1 MNLRRTLFTVHMWIG
16 LILGLLLAALGLSG
30 SLLVYDDQIANLINP
45 PPRAATTGQ
54 PLPLS
59 MIEDI
64 AQETVGHPGQMQI
77 FLPQEPGEAIS
88 VRVGGISPMGNMPG
102 MNAEGRARGE
112 GRRRHGGGAREGA
125 SEGGAGRGLQIFI
138 DPVSG
143 EVLGTRTALLPPI
156 LTFAHQLHGNF
167 LMGRD
172 GRTMVVGWLGVA
184 MLLLGISGLVLWWPR
199 RGQWKYAF
207 TVRSTA
213 QGVRFHRE
221 LHAATGIWIF
231 FIFMAVSFSGVVL
244 AWPQVMGANPPGF
257 NPRAVPTV
265 EATDGKKLGAT
276 EAIIAASAAVPG
288 LAPRS
293 VTIPARADQAISVN
307 YLSNGAVGATVFV
320 DPYRGKVVS
329 VRDPSASF
337 MAWMRPVHQ
346 GSLGP
351 VWQFLVF
358 LSGLVPSLFIVTGL
372 TMWWKKRK
380 RHVPMSMPI
389 AEDLEEEATA

>member
-16 LILGLLLAALGLSG
+16 LVLGLLLAALGLSG
-30 SLLVYDDQIANLINP
+30 SLLVYDEQIGNLINP
-45 PPRAATTGQ
+45 PPHATTAGQ

-64 AQETVGHPGQMQI
+64 AGETAGHPGQMQI
-77 FLPQEPGEAIS
+77 FLPEKPGQAIS
-88 VRVGGISPMGNMPG
+88 VRMGGISPMGNMPG
-102 MNAEGRARGE
+102 MNGDARPRGE
-112 GRRRHGGGAREGA
+112 GRRRREGG
-125 SEGGAGRGLQIFI
+125 EGRGRGLQIFI

-143 EVLGTRTALLPPI
+143 EVLGTRTALLPGF

-172 GRTMVVGWLGVA
+172 GRSLVVGWLGVA
-184 MLLLGISGLVLWWPR
+184 MLVLGISGLVLWWPR

-207 TVRSTA
+207 FVRSTA

-231 FIFMAVSFSGVVL
+231 VIFMAVSFSGIVL
-244 AWPQVMGANPPGF
+244 AWPQVMGANPPRA
-257 NPRAVPTV
+257 RAVPTV
-265 EATDGKKLGAT
+265 EATDGKRLGAT
-276 EAIIAASAAVPG
+276 EAVIAASKVVPG
-288 LAPRS
+288 LVPRS
-293 VTIPARADQAISVN
+293 VTIPARPDQPISVN
-307 YLSNGAVGATVFV
+307 YLSNGAVAATVFV
-320 DPYRGKVVS
+320 DPYRGKVLA
-329 VRDPSASF
+329 VRDPAESF

-351 VWQFLVF
+351 VWQVLVF

-372 TMWWKKRK
+372 IMWWKKRR
-380 RHVPMSMPI
+380 RHVPMSQPLG
-389 AEDLEEEATA
+389 DDVEEEAVA

>member
-16 LILGLLLAALGLSG
+16 LVLGLLLAALGLSG
-30 SLLVYDDQIANLINP
+30 SLLVYDDQIADLINP
-45 PPRAATTGQ
+45 PPRAVTAGQ

-64 AQETVGHPGQMQI
+64 ARETVGHPGQMQI
-77 FLPQEPGEAIS
+77 FLPQKPGEAIS
-88 VRVGGISPMGNMPG
+88 VRMGGISPMGNMTG
-102 MNAEGRARGE
+102 MNM
-112 GRRRHGGGAREGA
+112 
-125 SEGGAGRGLQIFI
+125 EGGAGGGGRHHRNGGEAGPGRGLQLFI

-207 TVRSTA
+207 TVRGTA

-265 EATDGKKLGAT
+265 EATGGKRLGAT
-276 EAIIAASAAVPG
+276 EAIIAASTAIPG
-288 LAPRS
+288 LSPRS
-293 VTIPARADQAISVN
+293 VTIPARPDLAISVN

-320 DPYRGKVVS
+320 DPYRGKVLA

-372 TMWWKKRK
+372 IMWWKKRK

-389 AEDLEEEATA
+389 ADDLEEEATA